1 MSAVRPSLLRLF
13 GQFKAVGSRHARD
26 RFCEPRTR
34 KTTLNNTQ
42 SRSFPYRGTTFDLR
56 SNRA

>member
-1 MSAVRPSLLRLF
+1 MSAVGPSLLRLF

-34 KTTLNNTQ
+34 KTTAEQHSVPFVSISGDHFRPTL
-42 SRSFPYRGTTFDLR
+42 
-56 SNRA
+56 